1 MTIESYAVDE
11 TDRTRESRVPRAGMI
26 IIDVPKQNI
35 KRATIRRIGSRLIVA
50 RKARQ
55 ARQVRPQSR
64 AQGVVKINF
73 NDRTEYVDISN
84 NSYSENDFL
93 QAVKLISAKGDERLK
108 DLANE

>member
-1 MTIESYAVDE
+1 MTIESCAVDE

-26 IIDVPKQNI
+26 IIDVPTRNI
-35 KRATIRRIGSRLIVA
+35 KRAKIRRIGSRLIMA
-50 RKARQ
+50 RK

-73 NDRTEYVDISN
+73 NDRTEYVDIAN
-84 NSYSENDFL
+84 NSYNENDFL